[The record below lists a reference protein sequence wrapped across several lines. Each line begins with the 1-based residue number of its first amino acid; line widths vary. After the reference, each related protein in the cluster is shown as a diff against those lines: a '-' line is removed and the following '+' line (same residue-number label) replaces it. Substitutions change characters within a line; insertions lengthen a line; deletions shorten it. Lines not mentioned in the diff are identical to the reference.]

1 MNGSP
6 LSGYPTFVKG
16 LVKNRSHGIEGFL
29 HAAVGMSGESGEV
42 LDLIKK
48 TWVSN
53 KTLDT
58 DKLKQEAGDIL
69 FYLQQLCNLLGV
81 SLEEIAAMNIAKLS
95 KRYPN
100 GYSDAASHARLD
112 VMA

>member
-1 MNGSP
+1 MQVEQDVPRFLLQLVSVQG
-6 LSGYPTFVKG
+6 FVG
-16 LVKNRSHGIEGFL
+16 NPCL
-29 HAAVGMSGESGEV
+29 
-42 LDLIKK
+42 LDLDLVKK

-53 KTLDT
+53 KPLDT

-95 KRYPN
+95 TRYPN

-112 VMA
+112 VTA

>member
-16 LVKNRSHGIEGFL
+16 LVKNRATGIEGYL

-42 LDLIKK
+42 LDMVKK

-53 KTLDT
+53 KPLDT
-58 DKLKQEAGDIL
+58 DKLKHEAGDVL
-69 FYLQQLCNLLGV
+69 FYLQHLCNLLGV
-81 SLEEIAAMNIAKLS
+81 SLEEIAALNIKKLS
-95 KRYPN
+95 ARYPH
-100 GYSDAASHARLD
+100 GYSDAASAARVG